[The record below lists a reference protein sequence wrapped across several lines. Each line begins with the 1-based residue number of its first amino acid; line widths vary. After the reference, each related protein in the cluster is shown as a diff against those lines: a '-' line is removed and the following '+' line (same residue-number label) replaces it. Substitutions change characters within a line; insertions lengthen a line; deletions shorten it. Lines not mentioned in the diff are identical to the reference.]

1 MDEDS
6 GRKRGTWAG
15 QLGGLIVIVALIL
28 WFVQMR
34 KAPTNLLQRRD
45 CERAYEAAR
54 TASDTAAVDQR
65 RPVLGQSTDT
75 LTCGTFRRSGR
86 LP

>member
-1 MDEDS
+1 MNDVSARNPS
-6 GRKRGTWAG
+6 GWIG
-15 QLGGLIVIVALIL
+15 QLGGIIVVVALIL

-45 CERAYEAAR
+45 CERAYADAR
-54 TASDTAAVDQR
+54 TAADTATVDQR
-65 RPVLGQSTDT
+65 RPVLGQSSDT
-75 LTCGTFRRSGR
+75 ITCGTFRRAGR

>member
-1 MDEDS
+1 MNEVSARNPS
-6 GRKRGTWAG
+6 GWIG
-15 QLGGLIVIVALIL
+15 QLGGIIVIVALIL

-45 CERAYEAAR
+45 CERAYADAR
-54 TASDTAAVDQR
+54 TAADTATVDER
-65 RPVLGQSTDT
+65 RPVLAQSSDT
-75 LTCGTFRRSGR
+75 ITCGTFRRAGR

>member
-1 MDEDS
+1 MSDEPVS
-6 GRKRGTWAG
+6 KRGAWAT
-15 QLGGLIVIVALIL
+15 QLGGIIVVVALIL

-45 CERAYEAAR
+45 CERAYAEAR
-54 TASDTAAVDQR
+54 TAADTATVDQR
-65 RPVLGQSTDT
+65 RPILGQSTDT
-75 LTCGTFRRSGR
+75 LTCGTLRRAGR

>member
-1 MDEDS
+1 VDEDS
-6 GRKRGTWAG
+6 GTKRGTWSG
-15 QLGGLIVIVALIL
+15 QVGGLIVIVALIL